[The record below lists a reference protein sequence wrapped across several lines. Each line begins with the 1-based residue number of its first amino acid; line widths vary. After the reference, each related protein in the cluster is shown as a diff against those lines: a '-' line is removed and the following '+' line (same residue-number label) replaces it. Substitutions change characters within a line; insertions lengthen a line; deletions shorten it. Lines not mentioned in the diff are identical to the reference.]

1 MKNNK
6 PFLGLEELNNDA
18 SVDASSKLTET
29 QIDADSA
36 DLRAEAES
44 LDNAGDQIEE
54 TSSIANVVEATIDT
68 VEADMAR
75 DEPLTQSGVRQT
87 EAVMEHFRAR
97 TGYKGELVPSMEAFK
112 AGDAMAQT
120 KQIHQNLKSLHA
132 SLQAGVSVAQEGI
145 FDRISNA
152 IERAFTSN
160 DKIVRTMPEALKDLK
175 SFGPKHD
182 VIKDVAWGRIF
193 RTRGTVVNAADAHAL
208 TKEMK
213 DFHRDSIVLM
223 SKFEAIIKEAQRAL
237 SASRFI
243 AREEEVRKIKDLTTE
258 ALELLTECR
267 QATNRY
273 VKGRVDVHPLNQHDA
288 ESLVHDV
295 TGLIEDREYA
305 RAVEAFE
312 ETIHQAN
319 FRAWQETQTRVMGH
333 HAADIRAYVS
343 LIETG
348 LRPVYWTLAEVG
360 MTEHLI
366 TYGVYKW
373 ISASVN
379 K

>member
-1 MKNNK
+1 
-6 PFLGLEELNNDA
+6 
-18 SVDASSKLTET
+18 
-29 QIDADSA
+29 
-36 DLRAEAES
+36 
-44 LDNAGDQIEE
+44 
-54 TSSIANVVEATIDT
+54 
-68 VEADMAR
+68 
-75 DEPLTQSGVRQT
+75 
-87 EAVMEHFRAR
+87 
-97 TGYKGELVPSMEAFK
+97 
-112 AGDAMAQT
+112 
-120 KQIHQNLKSLHA
+120 
-132 SLQAGVSVAQEGI
+132 
-145 FDRISNA
+145 
-152 IERAFTSN
+152 
-160 DKIVRTMPEALKDLK
+160 MPEALNDLK
-175 SFGPKHD
+175 SFGSKHD

-267 QATNRY
+267 QATSRY

-295 TGLIEDREYA
+295 TSLIEDHEYV
-305 RAVEAFE
+305 RAVENFE
-312 ETIHQAN
+312 KAISSADM
-319 FRAWQETQTRVMGH
+319 RAWMEANTRVMGLY
-333 HAADIRAYVS
+333 AADVRAYVS
-343 LIETG
+343 LLETG